1 MATANDP
8 GQQTGPTYIQSD
20 DELTNLIENDGVVFV
35 EFYADWCGPCK
46 MLEPVLETLAEETAA
61 TVVKVDVDDHQ
72 DIAADHGV
80 RGVPT
85 MELYADGELV
95 EQFVGVRQ
103 EDELRQ
109 LIESHTSHE

>member
-1 MATANDP
+1 MAAADDP

-20 DELTNLIENDGVVFV
+20 DELTTLIADDALVFV

-46 MLEPVLETLAEETAA
+46 MLEPVLETLAEDTAA

-72 DIAADHGV
+72 DIAAEHSV

-103 EDELRQ
+103 EGELRQ
-109 LIESHTSHE
+109 LIEQHQP